1 MGIVYVL
8 SNPAFDNYV
17 KVGRTIDLEQRM
29 KVLDNT
35 SVPLLFRCVF
45 AIEVDDDVAVE
56 RLVHQAFADVRVR
69 TTCESPRDCR
79 RLHFLR
85 GLSNE
90 QIQKIFPGNP
100 GTCSTHGV

>member
-1 MGIVYVL
+1 MAFKTNKL
-8 SNPAFDNYV
+8 SHTVAVDPAAHFKTLTKRQFPDV
-17 KVGRTIDLEQRM
+17 MPHQKEMLEEYEAQYQQ
-29 KVLDNT
+29 KG
-35 SVPLLFRCVF
+35 
-45 AIEVDDDVAVE
+45 DVALQLPTGSGKT
-56 RLVHQAFADVRVR
+56 LVGLLI
-69 TTCESPRDCR
+69 ESPRVCR